1 MLKTVF
7 RFLARI
13 VILAGLV
20 YLARGALKRWMEGP
34 EPSPAAGSPTPA
46 IEPPP
51 PPPPPVAVAEVAAEA
66 NAEAA
71 GRKAATRRSAQK
83 AAGGSSGEW
92 VPPDEDGAAPS
103 THPVKVKLGSKVY
116 REPGS
121 SGYDRCRPDR
131 CYASVAAAEADGFVR
146 AKR

>member
-13 VILAGLV
+13 AILVGLV
-20 YLARGALKRWMEGP
+20 YLARGALKRWIEGP
-34 EPSPAAGSPTPA
+34 EPSPAAEPPTPA
-46 IEPPP
+46 SEAVAPPP
-51 PPPPPVAVAEVAAEA
+51 PPPPAAVAAEA
-66 NAEAA
+66 KVEAA
-71 GRKAATRRSAQK
+71 DRKAATRRSAQK

-92 VPPDEDGAAPS
+92 VPPDEDGTAPS